1 MSPKILFIFLL
12 LLSSINCIDIT
23 GILAKLKSYLQNNV
37 DNDKFIVF
45 MDSLKTI
52 LYRDFPD
59 HLSKNK
65 EAFKNHLATIKENKG
80 YIEDQSKYKDMSY
93 GLMPLSGNGCELI
106 AIYNA
111 LYELT
116 GNNNIDF
123 PLIVDIHEKDGIHKL
138 F

>member
-65 EAFKNHLATIKENKG
+65 EAFKNHLATIKENK
-80 YIEDQSKYKDMSY
+80 MSY
-93 GLMPLSGNGCELI
+93 AIHVTHFSLSLYFLFPFYFI
-106 AIYNA
+106 PITA
-111 LYELT
+111 LAPSFSGSSSSSFAATSLPISILSMQFT
-116 GNNNIDF
+116 
-123 PLIVDIHEKDGIHKL
+123 
-138 F
+138 